1 MTVGTN
7 SSPEAAGAA
16 EERLRDAPGPV
27 GSAPA
32 ADTLRG
38 VPPQAASRA
47 SATPSPRTPAPPRGP
62 APSPVTGS
70 SAPGGPTAEGSA
82 AGASRAPGG
91 SAPGG
96 SAAGSRT
103 TGPSPVPGG
112 SAPGGSALGSS
123 SAAGSGPG
131 FPPAAPGVLDDA
143 PAGDGFGM
151 DPDELPDGL
160 VVADHTGRV
169 ICFNRAAARMTATDP
184 GQALGARIDRALP
197 LEDLEGR
204 RWWALTD
211 PYGGLATRRGQ
222 PERNLLLPGGR
233 EVLVSARYVRSHPTG
248 PLCRLV
254 VTLRGTEARRRTER
268 SHAELI
274 ATVAHELRSPLTSVK
289 GFTATLLAKWER
301 FTDDQKRL
309 MLETVDADANR
320 VTRLIAELL
329 DISRIDSG
337 RLEVRRQPVDIAAAV
352 GRHVQALTANG
363 QAPERFLVRV
373 SRPLPDCWADP
384 DKIDQILGNLL
395 ENAVRHGDG
404 TVTIDVAPHEKG
416 TAVTVTD
423 EGPGIPEESMGRV
436 FTRFWRGSKRG
447 GTGLGLY
454 IVKGIVEAHGG
465 TITVGRGP
473 GGGAEF
479 RFILPVSAPAYLTQ

>member
-1 MTVGTN
+1 MSVGT
-7 SSPEAAGAA
+7 SRPAETPAALLSPIGEPGP
-16 EERLRDAPGPV
+16 APGPGV
-27 GSAPA
+27 SPA
-32 ADTLRG
+32 APPPG
-38 VPPQAASRA
+38 VPDGA
-47 SATPSPRTPAPPRGP
+47 
-62 APSPVTGS
+62 VT
-70 SAPGGPTAEGSA
+70 ASA
-82 AGASRAPGG
+82 AGPRAVCGG
-91 SAPGG
+91 SRD
-96 SAAGSRT
+96 RT
-103 TGPSPVPGG
+103 GVD
-112 SAPGGSALGSS
+112 LGL
-123 SAAGSGPG
+123 GPG
-131 FPPAAPGVLDDA
+131 L
-143 PAGDGFGM
+143 
-151 DPDELPDGL
+151 DPDDLPDGL
-160 VVADHTGRV
+160 VVVDEGGRV
-169 ICFNRAAARMTATDP
+169 ICFNAAAARIAAVRAGDVIGRP
-184 GQALGARIDRALP
+184 LEKALP
-197 LEDLEGR
+197 LEDLKGR

-211 PYGGLATRRGQ
+211 PYGGLATRVGQ

-233 EVLVSARYVRSHPTG
+233 EVLVSARYVRERPTG
-248 PLCRLV
+248 PVRRLV

-309 MLETVDADANR
+309 MLETVDADASR

-352 GRHVQALTANG
+352 GRHVQAHMASG
-363 QAPERFLVRV
+363 QGSDRFFVRV
-373 SRPLPDCWADP
+373 RRGLPALWADP
-384 DKIDQILGNLL
+384 DKIDQVLGNLL
-395 ENAVRHGDG
+395 ENAVRHGAG
-404 TVTIDVAPHEKG
+404 TVTIEVAPVAATGGESGAERG
-416 TAVTVTD
+416 TAVTVSD
-423 EGPGIPEESMGRV
+423 EGPGIPEESMSRV

-479 RFILPVSAPAYLTQ
+479 RFTLPVGVPAALA

>member
-7 SSPEAAGAA
+7 SSPGAADAA
-16 EERLRDAPGPV
+16 EERFGDAARPPGGAPPV
-27 GSAPA
+27 PPA
-32 ADTLRG
+32 APDALAS
-38 VPPQAASRA
+38 VPPQA
-47 SATPSPRTPAPPRGP
+47 GP
-62 APSPVTGS
+62 AGR
-70 SAPGGPTAEGSA
+70 G
-82 AGASRAPGG
+82 SRAPGANG
-91 SAPGG
+91 QGPGGAPGE
-96 SAAGSRT
+96 
-103 TGPSPVPGG
+103 GG
-112 SAPGGSALGSS
+112 
-123 SAAGSGPG
+123 
-131 FPPAAPGVLDDA
+131 DA
-143 PAGDGFGM
+143 FRM

-160 VVADHTGRV
+160 VVADHTGHV
-169 ICFNRAAARMTATDP
+169 VCFNRAASRITAIAA
-184 GQALGARIDRALP
+184 GQALGARIERALP

-204 RWWALTD
+204 RWWAMTD

-233 EVLVSARYVRSHPTG
+233 EVLVSARYVRTHPTG
-248 PLCRLV
+248 PLSRLV

-373 SRPLPDCWADP
+373 SSPLPDLWADP

>member
-7 SSPEAAGAA
+7 SSPGAGAAGAA
-16 EERLRDAPGPV
+16 AAPGTP
-27 GSAPA
+27 SLA
-32 ADTLRG
+32 A
-38 VPPQAASRA
+38 VPPQ
-47 SATPSPRTPAPPRGP
+47 
-62 APSPVTGS
+62 
-70 SAPGGPTAEGSA
+70 
-82 AGASRAPGG
+82 
-91 SAPGG
+91 
-96 SAAGSRT
+96 
-103 TGPSPVPGG
+103 
-112 SAPGGSALGSS
+112 
-123 SAAGSGPG
+123 GSGRAA
-131 FPPAAPGVLDDA
+131 PAAPGAHGPREADEPRESRG
-143 PAGDGFGM
+143 PAGIPEFEALGI
-151 DPDELPDGL
+151 DPDDLPDGL
-160 VVADHTGRV
+160 VVADATGRV
-169 ICFNRAAARMTATDP
+169 ICFNAAAARITALVP
-184 GQALGARIDRALP
+184 GEALGVRIDRALP
-197 LEDLEGR
+197 LEDLDGR
-204 RWWALTD
+204 RWWTLTD

-233 EVLVSARYVRSHPTG
+233 EVLVSASYVRTHPTG
-248 PLCRLV
+248 PLRRLV

-309 MLETVDADANR
+309 MLETVDADAGR

-337 RLEVRRQPVDIAAAV
+337 RLEVRRQPVDIATAV

-363 QAPERFLVRV
+363 QAPDRFLVRV
-373 SRPLPDCWADP
+373 SCALPDLWADP

-395 ENAVRHGDG
+395 ENAVRHGEG
-404 TVTIDVAPHEKG
+404 TVTIDVSPTSLTNAVGKTEKG

-479 RFILPVSAPAYLTQ
+479 RFILPVGAPAYLTQ